1 MHSKTQMSAKTKKIL
16 TGVGIGFGT
25 VMVFLVSFILAFSL
39 IVNPINFFTVSDA
52 STVEENE
59 KLKEEVQTLNDKI
72 EHLNTTVDKY
82 KASSKAPVPSVPA
95 TVTTPSS
102 GTSSGSGSDTG
113 KNNSQTTQKPQ
124 NSENTDSDAETQ
136 APDNTETN
144 GSDTEDSGA
153 ESTFSPDTVNSTAEQ
168 TPEDVETPIT
178 VIDISE

>member
-1 MHSKTQMSAKTKKIL
+1 MRNKTEMSLKTKKIL

-52 STVEENE
+52 GTVEENE

-82 KASSKAPVPSVPA
+82 KAAASAPSPSVPA
-95 TVTTPSS
+95 VVTTPAPSTNSDSGNADSS
-102 GTSSGSGSDTG
+102 TI
-113 KNNSQTTQKPQ
+113 QKP
-124 NSENTDSDAETQ
+124 ETADTADTPTTPEPTEGTAEG
-136 APDNTETN
+136 E
-144 GSDTEDSGA
+144 GS
-153 ESTFSPDTVNSTAEQ
+153 FSPEVVDSTAEQ
-168 TPEDVETPIT
+168 TPEDVEVAIP